1 MTVPFLQTSGVPAAT
16 HLTLITNTLNEL
28 LKGRANNVGE
38 VTLTANVT
46 STTTTDTRIKSQMK
60 VFLSPLTA
68 NAAAAL
74 TNVYVSAIADGS
86 FTLTH
91 SSTATTD
98 RTYDYVFHGG

>member
-1 MTVPFLQTSGVPAAT
+1 MSVQILPGSNQVEVTV
-16 HLTLITNTLNEL
+16 NEL

-38 VTLTANVT
+38 VTLTASV
-46 STTTTDTRIKSQMK
+46 TTTTITDTRIKSQMK
-60 VFLSPLTA
+60 IFITPSTA

-74 TNVYVSAIADGS
+74 TNVYVSTVADGS

-98 RTYDYVFHGG
+98 RTFDYIFHGG